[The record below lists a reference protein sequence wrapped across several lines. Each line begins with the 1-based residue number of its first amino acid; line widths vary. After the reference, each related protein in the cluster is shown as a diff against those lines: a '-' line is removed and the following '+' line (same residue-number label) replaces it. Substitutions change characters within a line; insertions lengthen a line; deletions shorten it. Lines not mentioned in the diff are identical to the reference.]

1 MARIANVDMGDA
13 VSSLTPFENS
23 NGSVFG
29 RDVDDM
35 YVAYS
40 YGKHFPMYVYD
51 YASRSWFG
59 NNTEQ
64 YSPTTTRHQRLAR
77 PDVADINW
85 VDTDYLTDMVHSG
98 SYAAHCA
105 RRCITPDAA

>member
-13 VSSLTPFENS
+13 VSSLTPFENN
-23 NGSVFG
+23 NGSAFG

-40 YGKHFPMYVYD
+40 WGTHFPMYVYD

-59 NNTEQ
+59 NDDK
-64 YSPTTTRHQRLAR
+64 YSRSTSKHQTYAR
-77 PDVADINW
+77 PDVADISW
-85 VDTDYLTDMVHSG
+85 VDTDYLTDMVRSG

-105 RRCITPDAA
+105 RRCITPAA